1 MGYASHRQERR
12 RQAREEAE
20 RLRAESRAL
29 PHMSARASAWQRTV
43 GGIVSQMGG
52 TFTLEDTHAE
62 SVRPID
68 HLQVTHDDERKTTT
82 FTLIR
87 GESNE

>member
-12 RQAREEAE
+12 RKALEESG
-20 RLRAESRAL
+20 RLRIAALSL
-29 PHMSARASAWQRTV
+29 PHMTARASAWQRTV
-43 GGIVSQMGG
+43 GGIVAQMGG
-52 TFTLEDTHAE
+52 TFTLEDSHAE

-68 HLQVTHDDERKTTT
+68 HLQITHDDDLKTTT